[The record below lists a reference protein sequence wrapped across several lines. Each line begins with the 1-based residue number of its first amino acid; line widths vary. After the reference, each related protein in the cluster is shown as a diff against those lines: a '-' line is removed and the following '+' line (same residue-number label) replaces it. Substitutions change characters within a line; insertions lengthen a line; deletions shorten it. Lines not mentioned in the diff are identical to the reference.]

1 MRVPYPPSAHVVGAK
16 VITERGL
23 ERKQETARSFA
34 RVRIKPCVRST
45 AYSFFYFK
53 FLYQVWL
60 WEVVIFIFFFL
71 INGRAWDR
79 TTFELSRT
87 NLCGSSGL
95 VVLLIEVLKPDLA
108 PCGPRIEGILPWKRP
123 FKQLSHNEKS

>member
-23 ERKQETARSFA
+23 ERKQYRLRF
-34 RVRIKPCVRST
+34 
-45 AYSFFYFK
+45 FFYFK

-108 PCGPRIEGILPWKRP
+108 PCSPRIEGILPWKRP
-123 FKQLSHNEKS
+123 FKQLSYNEKS